1 MALAAGFRLGPY
13 EILAPIGAGGMGEV
27 YKARDTRLGRDV
39 ALKISNE
46 AFSERFEREARS
58 IAALNHP
65 NICHLYDVGP
75 NYLVME
81 LIDGEPLHGPLP
93 LDQALDYARQIAD
106 ALDAAH
112 EKGIVHRDLK
122 PGNILVTASGVVKVL
137 DFGLAMT
144 AGPPATNPENSPTI
158 TMSPTRAGMILGTA
172 PYMAPE
178 QARGK
183 TVDKR
188 ADIWAFGCVLYEML
202 TGERAFTGETVSDIL
217 AAVLKSEPDFSK
229 APAHVHRLLER
240 CLEKDPKKRL
250 RDIGDVGVLLDKDA
264 QAQAPPAA
272 PPPATSRWLWPA
284 IAAVCALT
292 AAALALVYFR
302 QTPPAAPVVRTA
314 ILPPENASLDARTV
328 SVSPDGRRIAFSAE
342 SSDGKTQ
349 LWIRPLD
356 SLTAQPLA
364 GTDGATYTF
373 WSPDGNSVGFI
384 ANGKL
389 NRIDSAGGPVLT
401 LAGVPSGLNGA
412 SASWSPKGYIVFNG
426 ADRALHKIPA
436 SGGPSTIATKL
447 APDETFHRWPS
458 FLPDGVH
465 FLFMASAK
473 GPRKRI
479 RLGSLDSSGSVVLL
493 EADSNAIY
501 SSGYLLFAFGES
513 TLMARPFD
521 LQHLALSGDARPVAE
536 GLGVGLVTG
545 IATFSASPTGL
556 LAYGS
561 AQYSQ
566 NSLTWL
572 DRKGKVLATIGEPGS
587 IQAVTLSPS
596 GKTIAVLKEDN
607 LSLNDWLVDAERGV
621 AQRFTSTGG
630 DQDMIFSPDG
640 TTAFFSSNRN
650 GNFDIYRKPVN
661 MSHGEE
667 LVYTGGENIRV
678 NSISPDG
685 KFLLIQRQGR
695 LWVLPNPLG
704 PPGKAK
710 PYRFPG
716 TEFSEDSG
724 QFSPDGRWVAY
735 ESNESGRTEIYVAPF
750 PGPGGRRRISAA
762 GGRLPRWRRDG
773 KEIFYI
779 AANQMLTATEVSV
792 NNGVLEAGAT
802 HELFAHR
809 YEPSPYFSYDVA
821 ADGRILALEAK
832 QDGRRGLTI
841 VQNWAGGLQK

>member
-65 NICHLYDVGP
+65 NLCHLYDVGP

-81 LIDGEPLHGPLP
+81 LIDGEPLRGPLP
-93 LDQALDYARQIAD
+93 LDTALDYARQIAD

-137 DFGLAMT
+137 DFGLAKT
-144 AGPPATNPENSPTI
+144 ADSPAANPENSPTI
-158 TMSPTRAGMILGTA
+158 TISPTRAGMILGTA

-188 ADIWAFGCVLYEML
+188 ADIWAFGCVLCELL
-202 TGERAFTGETVSDIL
+202 TGRRAFTGETVSDIL
-217 AAVLKSEPDFSK
+217 AAVLKSEPDLSTV
-229 APAHVHRLLER
+229 PPQVRRLLKR
-240 CLEKDPKKRL
+240 CLEKDPTKRL
-250 RDIGDVGVLLDKDA
+250 RDIGDAWDLLDKVI
-264 QAQAPPAA
+264 QAPPAA
-272 PPPATSRWLWPA
+272 PPPAKPRWRWPA
-284 IAAVCALT
+284 AAAVCALT
-292 AAALALVYFR
+292 AAALALLYFR
-302 QTPPAAPVVRTA
+302 KAPPASPVVRTTM
-314 ILPPENASLDARTV
+314 LPPENASLDARTV

-364 GTDGATYTF
+364 GTEGATYTF
-373 WSPDGNSVGFI
+373 WSPGGNSVGFM

-389 NRIDSAGGPVLT
+389 NRIDAAGGPVLT
-401 LAGVPSGLNGA
+401 LADVPSGLNGA

-426 ADRALHKIPA
+426 ADHALHKIPA
-436 SGGPSTIATKL
+436 AGGPGAIATTL
-447 APDETFHRWPS
+447 AKDELFHRWPS

-465 FLFMASAK
+465 FLFMASVK

-501 SSGYLLFAFGES
+501 SSGYLLFARGES

-521 LQHLALSGDARPVAE
+521 LQHLALTGDARPVAE

-607 LSLNDWLVDAERGV
+607 LSMNDWLIDAGRGV

-630 DQDMIFSPDG
+630 DQEMIFSPDG
-640 TTAFFSSNRN
+640 ATAFFSSNQN
-650 GNFDIYRKPVN
+650 GHFDIYRKPVN
-661 MSHGEE
+661 LSGGEE
-667 LVYTGGENIRV
+667 LIYADGENNRV

-695 LWVLPNPLG
+695 LWALPNPLG

-750 PGPGGRRRISAA
+750 PSPGGRRRISAD

-773 KEIFYI
+773 KEIFYV
-779 AANQMLTATEVSV
+779 AANQMLTATEISV
-792 NNGVLEAGAT
+792 NNGVLEAGPT

-832 QDGRRGLTI
+832 QDVRRGLTL
-841 VQNWAGGLQK
+841 VQNWAAGLEH

>member
-39 ALKISNE
+39 AIKISAE
-46 AFSERFEREARS
+46 QFSERFEREARS

-65 NICHLYDVGP
+65 NLCHLYDVGP

-81 LIDGEPLHGPLP
+81 LIGGEPLKGPLP

-106 ALDAAH
+106 ALVAAH

-122 PGNILVTASGVVKVL
+122 PGNILVTASGAVKVL
-137 DFGLAMT
+137 DFGLAKT
-144 AGPPATNPENSPTI
+144 EEQPASNPENSPTI
-158 TMSPTRAGMILGTA
+158 TISPTRAGMILGTA

-183 TVDKR
+183 PVDKR
-188 ADIWAFGCVLYEML
+188 ADIWAFGCVLYEIL
-202 TGERAFTGETVSDIL
+202 TGQRLFEGETVSDIL
-217 AAVLKSEPDFSK
+217 AAVLKSEPDLSNV
-229 APAHVHRLLER
+229 PPQVLRLLKR
-240 CLEKDPKKRL
+240 CLEKDPQKRL
-250 RDIGDVGVLLDKDA
+250 RDIGDAWDLLDKDV
-264 QAQAPPAA
+264 QAPAAA
-272 PPPATSRWLWPA
+272 PPPARSRWLWPA
-284 IAAVCALT
+284 VAAVFALT
-292 AAALALVYFR
+292 SAALALLYFR
-302 QTPPAAPVVRTA
+302 QTPPATPVVRTT

-328 SVSPDGRRIAFSAE
+328 SVAPDGRRIAFSAE
-342 SSDGKTQ
+342 TSDGKTQ
-349 LWIRPLD
+349 LWIRSLD

-364 GTDGATYTF
+364 GTEGATYTL
-373 WSPDGNSVGFI
+373 WSPDSNSVGFI

-389 NRIDSAGGPVLT
+389 NRIEAAGGPVLT
-401 LAGVPSGLNGA
+401 LADVPSGLNGA

-426 ADRALHKIPA
+426 KDGALHKIPA
-436 SGGPSTIATKL
+436 SGGPGSLATSL
-447 APDETFHRWPS
+447 APDEAFHRWPS

-465 FLFMASAK
+465 FLFMASVN

-479 RLGSLDSSGSVVLL
+479 RLGSLASSGSVVLL

-501 SSGYLLFAFGES
+501 SSGYLLFALGDT

-521 LQHLALSGDARPVAE
+521 LRRLALTGDARPVAD

-566 NSLTWL
+566 NALTWL
-572 DRKGKVLATIGEPGS
+572 DRKGKLLSTIGEPGS
-587 IQAVTLSPS
+587 IQAISLSPS

-607 LSLNDWLVDAERGV
+607 LSSNNWLVDAERGV

-630 DQDMIFSPDG
+630 DQEMIFSPDG
-640 TTAFFSSNRN
+640 ATAFFSSNRN
-650 GNFDIYRKPVN
+650 GHFDIYRKPVN
-661 MSHGEE
+661 LSGGEE
-667 LVYTGGENIRV
+667 LIYADGENNRV
-678 NSISPDG
+678 NGISPDG
-685 KFLLIQRQGR
+685 KFLLIERKGG
-695 LWVLPNPLG
+695 LWVLPGPLG
-704 PPGKAK
+704 PPGKSK
-710 PYRFPG
+710 PYPFLG
-716 TEFSEDSG
+716 TEFTEDSG

-750 PGPGGRRRISAA
+750 PSPGGRQRISAA

-792 NNGVLEAGAT
+792 KNGVLDVGAT

-832 QDGRRGLTI
+832 QDARRGLTI
-841 VQNWAGGLQK
+841 VQNWAAGLEK